1 MTWLWK
7 EIEADWLAGSALAQ
21 PPEVIVEAFDRVEAH
36 FGRPWIE
43 ASRMHEGGIGPARGA
58 SPTLHIVTLG
68 RQFAILE
75 HVDNGGKLLTKLR
88 DRDISA
94 YAELSA
100 IWLACH
106 SQELEIEYEP
116 QATVSGRTRKSDFR
130 IRRDMEPWTYV
141 EVTQPNR
148 SAAQERMHTVMD
160 QMARTI
166 EVTTGS
172 YAAEVFFLRL
182 PEPSEVE
189 HVRAVLEKEVAL
201 SGAHEHLLP
210 DGLGVIYFNTSQPG
224 QFVVDDHGF
233 PRVPRLGQ
241 ASATYENGTSVRQI
255 AIRMPYFDT
264 RGNQFL
270 ATEAAQLPGDAPG
283 LIMVQTAGAPGAL
296 KEWVPVIEAEFQ
308 LELYRQVS
316 GVCLFTSG
324 HYPTDRGVE
333 QSIET
338 KLILNSRAKHQLPVW
353 LQANLH
359 SD

>member
-7 EIEADWLAGSALAQ
+7 EIEEDWLLGSTLAL
-21 PPEVIVEAFDRVEAH
+21 PTEVIVEAFERVESH

-43 ASRMHEGGIGPARGA
+43 ASRMHEGGIGPARGTA
-58 SPTLHIVTLG
+58 PTLNIVTLG
-68 RQFAILE
+68 RQLAILE
-75 HVDNGGKLLTKLR
+75 HVDNCGKLLKKLR
-88 DRDISA
+88 DRDASA

-141 EVTQPNR
+141 EATQPNQ
-148 SAAQERMHTVMD
+148 SAAQERMHTVMN
-160 QMARTI
+160 QLARTI

-182 PEPSEVE
+182 PESSEVE
-189 HVRAVLEKEVAL
+189 HVRAALEKEVAL
-201 SGAHEHLLP
+201 SGAHEYPLP

-224 QFVVDDHGF
+224 QVGVDDHGF
-233 PRVPRLGQ
+233 PSVPRLAQ
-241 ASATYENGTSVRQI
+241 ARVVGENGKPVRHI
-255 AIRMPYFDT
+255 AVRMPYFDS

-283 LIMVQTAGAPGAL
+283 LIMVQTSGAPGAL
-296 KEWVPVIEAEFQ
+296 KKWIPVLEAEFQ

-316 GVCLFTSG
+316 GVCLFMGG
-324 HYPTDRGVE
+324 HYLTDRGEE
-333 QSIET
+333 QRIET
-338 KLILNSRAKHQLPVW
+338 KLVLNKGAKHQLPVW